1 MFARISRLE
10 GNPTRIFCFKSLLQY
25 YSSTSTAVPAAAL
38 KPQNQFLAEY
48 LINSLGFSK
57 QEAISASNKVKR
69 LNSIEKDFDLVVDFL
84 KKTGL
89 NQSQI
94 KSLVSVTPQV
104 LLSKVDK
111 TLKPKLQILRDIGLS
126 GSDLVKVVMNYR
138 TFFLLGLDNH
148 LKHHVN
154 YLRTVL
160 GSDEKVALAL
170 KKYGMLLDH
179 RAPER
184 LASTVSLLQKVGFS
198 DENVVRFIMRNPK
211 RSLVI
216 KPGWIEDI
224 LHRVENELGIPRE
237 SRMFFYGIEALAS
250 VSKST
255 LEMKLDNLRSFGWP
269 DEEIFQLIRKL
280 PFILNLSVGKVGAA
294 LDFYMKELGCTPD
307 YLASRPV
314 FFSFDLER
322 RVKPRVRVLE
332 TLNKKKLNTK
342 NTGLDRVLGMPE
354 SKFVN
359 NFLLPHKDI
368 LPNMY
373 EQYLKSVGQQKAK
386 ELCVKGEAEF
396 RPSKHC

>member
-1 MFARISRLE
+1 M
-10 GNPTRIFCFKSLLQY
+10 
-25 YSSTSTAVPAAAL
+25 
-38 KPQNQFLAEY
+38 
-48 LINSLGFSK
+48 INSLGFSK

-69 LNSIEKDFDLVVDFL
+69 LNSIKKDFDLVVDFL

-111 TLKPKLQILRDIGLS
+111 TLKPKLQIMRDIGLS

-138 TFFLLGLDNH
+138 NFFVLGLENH
-148 LKHHVN
+148 LKHHVD

-170 KKYGMLLDH
+170 KRYGMLLDK
-179 RAPER
+179 RAPQR
-184 LASTVSLLQKVGFS
+184 LASTVSLLRKVGFS

-224 LHRVENELGIPRE
+224 LHRVENDLGIPRE
-237 SRMFFYGIEALAS
+237 SRMFFYGVEALAS

-255 LEMKLDNLRSFGWP
+255 MEMKFDNLRSFGWS
-269 DEEIFQLIRKL
+269 DEQILRLIRKL
-280 PFILNLSVGKVGAA
+280 PFILNLSVSKVGAA
-294 LDFYMKELGCTPD
+294 LDYYTKELRWSAD
-307 YLASRPV
+307 YLASRPL
-314 FFSFDLER
+314 FFSLDLER
-322 RVKPRVRVLE
+322 RVKPRARVLE
-332 TLNKKKLNTK
+332 TLNMKKLNTR
-342 NTGLDRVLGMPE
+342 NTGLYRVLSMPVP
-354 SKFVN
+354 KFVK

-373 EQYLKSVGQQKAK
+373 EQYLQSVGEQKAK
-386 ELCVKGEAEF
+386 KL
-396 RPSKHC
+396 